1 MDIRSQKSLAAFKEK
16 LKPFFLLRV
25 FLNLQDMYYLIYFLF
40 RIFSALDI
48 VVDTA
53 LYKMILLLVFIR
65 IQIKLEGSSI
75 PAGLTNLIDRTKG
88 HEMRPD
94 LANKSVP
101 PPKSKFRYEQW
112 LLLQLSAVLTCKRG
126 LWVIFHCIDP

>member
-1 MDIRSQKSLAAFKEK
+1 M
-16 LKPFFLLRV
+16 
-25 FLNLQDMYYLIYFLF
+25 
-40 RIFSALDI
+40 
-48 VVDTA
+48 DTA

-94 LANKSVP
+94 LANTSVP
-101 PPKSKFRYEQW
+101 P
-112 LLLQLSAVLTCKRG
+112 
-126 LWVIFHCIDP
+126 IF